1 MRPVSDDELLTS
13 TQAGA
18 LIGRSGR
25 TVTRLAEKGAIPVA
39 HQLPGPNGAMLF
51 RRADVL
57 AHAEAKAVPA

>member
-18 LIGRSGR
+18 LINKSGR
-25 TVTRLAEKGAIPVA
+25 TITRLVERGALPVA

-57 AHAEAKAVPA
+57 ALAEPVA